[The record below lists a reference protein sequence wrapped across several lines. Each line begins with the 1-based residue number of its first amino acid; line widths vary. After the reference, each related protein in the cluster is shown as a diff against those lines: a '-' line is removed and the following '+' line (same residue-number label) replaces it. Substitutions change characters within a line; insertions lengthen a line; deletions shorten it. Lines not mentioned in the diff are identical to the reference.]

1 MKTHRSAVVVLSG
14 GQDSITCLALAC
26 AQYPRVEA
34 ICFDY
39 GQKHR
44 IEIESA
50 TIACARLDVPLRV
63 VEVAAL
69 RGLVTSALT
78 GAGEV
83 GLPHAYKPGLPSSFV
98 PARNALFLT
107 LAHAYAQEL
116 DAGTL
121 ITGVC
126 ETDYSGYPDCR
137 HNFVQALALALNIG
151 YETDIEI
158 RTPLMWLDKAGT
170 FALAEVIGEQAF
182 NLVLDIS
189 HTCYNGDHT
198 TKHEWGFGCGACPA
212 CQLRAEGYQ
221 KFLDGN
227 FNPNLVRQALEG

>member
-1 MKTHRSAVVVLSG
+1 M
-14 GQDSITCLALAC
+14 
-26 AQYPRVEA
+26 QYPRVEA

-50 TIACARLDVPLRV
+50 TRACAELDVPLRV

-78 GAGEV
+78 GVGEV

-116 DAGTL
+116 GAGTL
-121 ITGVC
+121 VTGVC

-151 YETDIEI
+151 YETDIDI
-158 RTPLMWLDKAGT
+158 RTPLMWLDKAST
-170 FALAEVIGEQAF
+170 FELANRLGPQALD
-182 NLVLDIS
+182 LVVNVS
-189 HTCYNGDHT
+189 HTCYNGDHST
-198 TKHEWGFGCGACPA
+198 EHEWGFGCGQCPA
-212 CQLRAEGYQ
+212 CVLRAEGYS
-221 KFLDGN
+221 KFREGN
-227 FNPNLVRQALEG
+227 FNADLVTQAIEG